1 MVSHGVPPAA
11 RRASVL
17 AFALIAVAAPLA
29 AEEGGLGPRRV
40 EIVEAARSEQA
51 PVVAL
56 TGELAARV
64 QSDLGFRIQGRV
76 AERSVEVGDRVVAG
90 QVLARLESSQQR
102 AEVASQQAGLAA
114 AEATLKNAAATFDR
128 QKALLAQGFTTQ
140 SSFDSAKQAFDAARS
155 SLSGAKAALQTAED
169 ALSFTDLRADADG
182 IVTARG
188 AEVGQVVAVAQSVF
202 TVAQDGPRDAI
213 FDIPES
219 VIAQAS
225 QDRGPGEIEIALVSD
240 PGVRARGHVREVS
253 PAIDLARGTVRV
265 KVALEATPPAMR
277 LGAPVIGRVRMTPR
291 PVVVVPWQAF
301 FSIGKTP
308 AVWVVDRASGAVAL
322 RPIEVDS
329 YRTGEI
335 VVGGGLEPGDLVVT
349 AGAQF
354 LRQGEIVAPV
364 AGRASR

>member
-1 MVSHGVPPAA
+1 MVIHGVPPAA
-11 RRASVL
+11 RRASLL
-17 AFALIAVAAPLA
+17 AFALIAAAAPLA
-29 AEEGGLGPRRV
+29 AQEGGLGPRAV
-40 EIVEAARSEQA
+40 ETVEAARSEQA

-64 QSDLGFRIQGRV
+64 QSDLGFRIQGRI

-90 QVLARLESSQQR
+90 QVLARLENSQQL

-114 AEATLKNAAATFDR
+114 AEATLKNASATFDR

-140 SSFDSAKQAFDAARS
+140 SSFDGARQAYESARS

-169 ALSFTDLRADADG
+169 ALSFTDLKADADG

-213 FDIPES
+213 FDVPES
-219 VIAQAS
+219 VIAQS
-225 QDRGPGEIEIALVSD
+225 PQDKGAGDIEIVLVSD
-240 PGVRARGHVREVS
+240 RSVTARGRVREIS
-253 PAIDLARGTVRV
+253 PAIDLAKGTVRV
-265 KVALEATPPAMR
+265 KVSLEATPPAMR
-277 LGAPVIGRVRMTPR
+277 LGAPVIGHARMMPR
-291 PVVVVPWQAF
+291 PVVVLPWQAF
-301 FSIGKTP
+301 FSRGTTP
-308 AVWVVDRASGAVAL
+308 AVWVVDRTTRAVSL
-322 RPIEVDS
+322 RPIQVDS

-335 VVGGGLEPGDLVVT
+335 VVGGGIEPGELVVS

-354 LRQGEIVAPV
+354 LRQGEVVAPV
-364 AGRASR
+364 AGRTSR

>member
-1 MVSHGVPPAA
+1 MVIHGVPPAA

-17 AFALIAVAAPLA
+17 AFALIAAATPLA
-29 AEEGGLGPRRV
+29 AQEGGLGPRAV
-40 EIVEAARSEQA
+40 ETVEAARSEQA

-64 QSDLGFRIQGRV
+64 QSDLGFRIQGRI

-90 QVLARLESSQQR
+90 QVLARLENSQQL

-114 AEATLKNAAATFDR
+114 AEATLKNASATFDR

-140 SSFDSAKQAFDAARS
+140 SSFDGARQAYESARS
-155 SLSGAKAALQTAED
+155 ALSGAKAALQTAED
-169 ALSFTDLRADADG
+169 ALSFTDLKADADG

-213 FDIPES
+213 FDVPES
-219 VIAQAS
+219 VIAQS
-225 QDRGPGEIEIALVSD
+225 PQDKGAGDIEIVLVSD
-240 PGVRARGHVREVS
+240 RSVTARGRVREIS
-253 PAIDLARGTVRV
+253 PAIDLAKGTVRV
-265 KVALEATPPAMR
+265 KVSLEATPPAMR
-277 LGAPVIGRVRMTPR
+277 LGAPVIGHARMMPR
-291 PVVVVPWQAF
+291 PVVVLPWQAF
-301 FSIGKTP
+301 FSRGTTP
-308 AVWVVDRASGAVAL
+308 AVWVVDRATRAVSL
-322 RPIEVDS
+322 RPIQVDS

-335 VVGGGLEPGDLVVT
+335 VVGGGIEPGELVVS

-354 LRQGEIVAPV
+354 LRQGEVVAPV

>member
-1 MVSHGVPPAA
+1 MVIHGVPPAA

-17 AFALIAVAAPLA
+17 AFALIAAAAPLA
-29 AEEGGLGPRRV
+29 AQEGGLGPRAV
-40 EIVEAARSEQA
+40 ETVEAARSEQA

-64 QSDLGFRIQGRV
+64 QSDLGFRIQGRI

-90 QVLARLESSQQR
+90 QVLARLENSQQL

-114 AEATLKNAAATFDR
+114 AEATLKNASATFDR

-140 SSFDSAKQAFDAARS
+140 SSFDGARQAYESARS

-169 ALSFTDLRADADG
+169 ALSFTDLKADADG

-213 FDIPES
+213 FDVPES
-219 VIAQAS
+219 VIAQS
-225 QDRGPGEIEIALVSD
+225 PQDKGAGDIEIVLVSD
-240 PGVRARGHVREVS
+240 RSVTARARVREIS
-253 PAIDLARGTVRV
+253 PAIDLAKGTVRV
-265 KVALEATPPAMR
+265 KVSLEATPPAMR
-277 LGAPVIGRVRMTPR
+277 LGAPVIGHARMMPR
-291 PVVVVPWQAF
+291 PVVVLPWQAF
-301 FSIGKTP
+301 FSRGTTP
-308 AVWVVDRASGAVAL
+308 AVWVVDRTTRAVSL
-322 RPIEVDS
+322 RPIQVDS

-335 VVGGGLEPGDLVVT
+335 VVGGGIEPGELVVS

-354 LRQGEIVAPV
+354 LRQGEVVAPV

>member
-1 MVSHGVPPAA
+1 MVIHGVPPAA

-17 AFALIAVAAPLA
+17 AFALIAAAAPLA
-29 AEEGGLGPRRV
+29 AQEGALGPRAV
-40 EIVEAARSEQA
+40 ETVEAARSEQA

-64 QSDLGFRIQGRV
+64 QSDLGFRIQGRI

-90 QVLARLESSQQR
+90 QVLARLENSQQL

-114 AEATLKNAAATFDR
+114 AEATLKNASATFDR

-140 SSFDSAKQAFDAARS
+140 SSFDGARQAYESARS

-169 ALSFTDLRADADG
+169 ALSFTDLKADADG

-213 FDIPES
+213 FDVPES
-219 VIAQAS
+219 VIAQS
-225 QDRGPGEIEIALVSD
+225 PQDKGAGDIEIVLVSD
-240 PGVRARGHVREVS
+240 RSVTARGRVREIS
-253 PAIDLARGTVRV
+253 PAIDLAKGTVRV
-265 KVALEATPPAMR
+265 KVSLEATPPAMR
-277 LGAPVIGRVRMTPR
+277 LGAPVIGRARMMPR
-291 PVVVVPWQAF
+291 PVVVLPWQAF
-301 FSIGKTP
+301 FSRGTTP
-308 AVWVVDRASGAVAL
+308 AVWVVDRATRAVSL
-322 RPIEVDS
+322 RPIQVDS

-335 VVGGGLEPGDLVVT
+335 VVGGGIEPGELVVS

-354 LRQGEIVAPV
+354 LRQGEVVAPV
-364 AGRASR
+364 AGRGSR